1 MQTSTF
7 NANNTKSNRL
17 MYLTVGVSAVILI
30 SLVDQATGGQSGLL
44 LYLIPVCLS
53 AWIFGSLYGYVTAV
67 ACTFTG
73 MLPALIG
80 LTGAPSANRVLA
92 DGLISLIVFAVA
104 AFWLTRLKR
113 TIRNEQ
119 RMARTDYTTGAVNTR
134 YFHDLTEM
142 EIKRFRRYERAF
154 TVAFIDLDN
163 FKVVNDSLGHPAGD
177 DVLRAVTRTLRANL
191 RETDIVARMGGDEFA
206 LLLPETDQKDA
217 RAVLTHLQGHLLSAM
232 HRKNV
237 PVTFSIGVV
246 TFRSVPTTVSEVV
259 RHADDLMYA
268 VKKGGKNQVKFS
280 IVAE

>member
-1 MQTSTF
+1 MQTTTLPLKPS
-7 NANNTKSNRL
+7 RL
-17 MYLTVGVSAVILI
+17 AYLTVGLSAVVLI

-73 MLPALIG
+73 MLPALVG
-80 LTGAPSANRVLA
+80 LTGATNANRILA
-92 DGLISLIVFAVA
+92 DGMITLIVFGVA

-119 RMARTDYTTGAVNTR
+119 RLARTDYTTGAINTR

-163 FKVVNDSLGHPAGD
+163 FKIVNDSMGHQAGD
-177 DVLRAVTRTLRANL
+177 DVLRSVTRTLRANL

-217 RAVLTHLQGHLLSAM
+217 RAVLTHLQEHLLSAM
-232 HRKNV
+232 HSKNV

-246 TFRSVPTTVSEVV
+246 TFRSVPPTVNEVV
-259 RHADDLMYA
+259 RHADDLMYS
-268 VKKGGKNQVKFS
+268 VKKAGKNQVKFS